1 MKPAKMQW
9 HLNNR
14 LLPILTGMLL
24 VIEIIAPYR
33 GWLVLL
39 IGLGG
44 AWLLSTIWAFS
55 LGRSLEVFREMRF
68 GWAQVGD
75 QLVDRFT
82 LSNWSRF
89 PAPWLELV
97 DHSTLPNYHA
107 SRGIGIGADS
117 FIRWHLEATC
127 SRRGLFYLGPMEV
140 QTGDPFGLYTVTL
153 EYLATMPLLVLPP
166 IVPLP
171 QIEVAPGGRTGDGH
185 PRRSSLAR
193 TVSAASVRQYAPG
206 DSRRWIHWKTTARRD
221 ELFVRLFDGIPSG
234 DWWIL
239 LDVNQEVQVGVEED
253 ATEELGIIL
262 AASLADRGLRDKRA
276 VGLLANSAELL
287 WLPPRAGEGQRWE
300 LLRSLALLSPGQGT
314 LSELLY
320 RVEPALR
327 QHTSIIVITPAV
339 EGDWIE
345 RLLSLQHR
353 GVIPTVLLLDP
364 SSFGG
369 AGSPVGAAQQ
379 LTQAGVAHYTIT
391 SDLLD
396 IPEARPGRGQEWR
409 ILGTGRAVPLHQPS
423 DVAWKVLS

>member
-1 MKPAKMQW
+1 MKPEKVHWQ
-9 HLNNR
+9 LNNR

-24 VIEIIAPYR
+24 VIELISPYR

-44 AWLLSTIWAFS
+44 AWLISTLWA
-55 LGRSLEVFREMRF
+55 RSLSQSLEIHREMRF

-75 QLVDRFT
+75 QLMDRFT
-82 LSNWSRF
+82 LSNRSNF

-107 SRGIGIGADS
+107 SRGIGIGADN

-140 QTGDPFGLYTVTL
+140 QTGDPFGLYTITL
-153 EYLATMPLLVLPP
+153 EYPATMPLLVLPP

-171 QIEVAPGGRTGDGH
+171 QIEVAPGGRTGDGR
-185 PRRSSLAR
+185 PRRSSFDR
-193 TVSAASVRQYAPG
+193 TISAASVREYAPG

-221 ELFVRLFDGIPSG
+221 ELFVRLLDGTPSG

-239 LDVNQEVQVGVEED
+239 LDVNQAVQAGVGED
-253 ATEELGIIL
+253 STEELGIIL
-262 AASLADRGLRDKRA
+262 AASLAARGLRDKRA
-276 VGLLANSAELL
+276 VGLLANGEELL
-287 WLPPRAGEGQRWE
+287 WLPPRAGAGQRWE
-300 LLRSLALLSPGQGT
+300 LLRSLALLSPGQCD

-320 RVEPALR
+320 RVKPALR
-327 QHTSIIVITPAV
+327 QRTSIIIITPAV
-339 EGDWIE
+339 EGDWIAE
-345 RLLSLQHR
+345 LLPLQHR

-369 AGSPVGAAQQ
+369 AGSTAGAAQQ

-391 SDLLD
+391 SVLLAT
-396 IPEARPGRGQEWR
+396 PEARPGQGQEWR
-409 ILGTGRAVPLHQPS
+409 ILGTGRAVPLHQTS
-423 DVAWKVLS
+423 DAAWKVLS

>member
-1 MKPAKMQW
+1 MKPTNAHWK
-9 HLNNR
+9 LNNR

-24 VIEIIAPYR
+24 VMEIISPYR

-44 AWLLSTIWAFS
+44 AWLISMIWVRSLSQ
-55 LGRSLEVFREMRF
+55 SLEVHREMRF

-82 LSNWSRF
+82 LSNWSRL

-97 DHSTLPNYHA
+97 DSSTLPNYHA

-127 SRRGLFYLGPMEV
+127 SRRGLFYLGPMQV
-140 QTGDPFGLYTVTL
+140 RTGDPFGLYTVHL
-153 EYLATMPLLVLPP
+153 EYPATMPLLVLPP

-171 QIEVAPGGRTGDGH
+171 HVEVAPGGRTGDSR
-185 PRRSSLAR
+185 PRRSSFDR
-193 TVSAASVRQYAPG
+193 TISAASVREYAPG
-206 DSRRWIHWKTTARRD
+206 DARRWVHWKTTARRG
-221 ELFVRLFDGIPSG
+221 ELFVRVFDGTPSG

-239 LDVNQEVQVGVEED
+239 LDVDQHVQVGEEEES
-253 ATEELGIIL
+253 TEELGIIL

-276 VGLLANSAELL
+276 VGLLANGEELL
-287 WLPPRAGEGQRWE
+287 WLPPRAGKGQRWE
-300 LLRSLALLSPGQGT
+300 LLRSLALLSPGERS

-327 QHTSIIVITPAV
+327 QRTSVIIITPSV

-345 RLLSLQHR
+345 KLLSLQYR

-364 SSFGG
+364 STFGG
-369 AGSPVGAAQQ
+369 EGSTAAAEES
-379 LTQAGVAHYTIT
+379 LTQARIANYTIT
-391 SDLLD
+391 SDLLEV
-396 IPEARPGRGQEWR
+396 PEASPGQGQEWY
-409 ILGTGRAVPLHQPS
+409 ILGTGKAVPAS
-423 DVAWKVLS
+423 